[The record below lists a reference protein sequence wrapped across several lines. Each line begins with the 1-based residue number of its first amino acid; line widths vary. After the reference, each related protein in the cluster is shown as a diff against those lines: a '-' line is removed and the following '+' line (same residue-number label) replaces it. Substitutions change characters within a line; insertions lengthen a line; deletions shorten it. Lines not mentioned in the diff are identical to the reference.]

1 MAHSAAR
8 PLLLTALLAA
18 GSPQGLSVWSTAYAQ
33 QDTGQ
38 IGQAPASPAPSNTPS
53 NQSRPGSN
61 PIKVA
66 EPGDFLTL
74 PLSVPVASTY
84 TVQAA
89 LPPGWSLLTTETS
102 GTNGV
107 AVVALHLSEDA
118 AAGPQPLTFTLQTKD
133 GAVLSVPI
141 TVTVAA
147 HPDFVVV
154 LPATDRLRP
163 GEGRKYTARITN
175 TGNATDT
182 LRLRVEGSATIST
195 EQVTLAPG
203 ESAEVQLS
211 YTQRSLGNADTV
223 RLTALSTVEPGL
235 ARDSLLVLSI
245 NSGQVE
251 GGGPQL
257 NWSAALAPNVNW
269 NPVPSDNGM
278 PESGIPDLP
287 GSGPTLPGLPTGGDT
302 PDTAT
307 PALNPDAPAWSWGG
321 TFNASLGGDL
331 SDYTRGSAS
340 YSLRR
345 DEDGQTTDSATVQV
359 TRGDLTVTALGS
371 NLFRQLGL
379 EAEYGRG
386 DYRYSLGV
394 YREAAQNG
402 QPAGF
407 SVAGRLRHTSGFYLS
422 TSHRFGDAGS
432 TSLGVG
438 WRRQLGAWVPSA
450 EVSVRHAGADW
461 GVVLSQRLNYENKI
475 LLARQDYRY
484 DSLSR
489 SQQLDVRVGS
499 RQQLPFGVNAAL
511 SVSNV
516 AGVWRYGVSGAASY
530 RPDPTFGVTLQANAG
545 SDRFS
550 ARLSTLKEWRW
561 GSADVFVSGQL
572 NYEGGVADG
581 VLQATGVLPAGGGA
595 LLLRGTLGYSGAA
608 GLLYG
613 AGAGYARGAF
623 SVAGGAQSDAKTTRL
638 TFSAAYRPALGV
650 SATADYLLAK
660 TEAGSA
666 QTVRASLGYNA
677 DRWAAALLGGYGAG
691 DPQNEGFTYG
701 ARAGVQLL
709 PSVQLSVQAE
719 RTGERTRVS
728 LRGNL
733 TPSGAF
739 KTPGAIVDL
748 FGGRNAGTLQLLAF
762 LDSNKNGVQ
771 DAGEAGIASR
781 FIVGEQI
788 VATDTGGKGSALL
801 KPGNYSVQLEG
812 NVLAQYLIPN
822 FPEVAVPLRQTVTL
836 AIPVQQVGSVQ
847 GQLTDDAGHP
857 LVGVPLQLNGPEGSA
872 SVLTDASGFYR
883 AGGLGFG
890 AYDFSVQADPALYR
904 APEPLRLVV
913 DAEHILITQNLQLA
927 SAATL
932 TSLSAEDLALNVTV
946 PQQPVPPGALV
957 PVRAE
962 VEPSADAVRLEGLG
976 EPLQLTSLDGRI
988 WSGTVKLAADQ
999 QTTEIQVV
1007 AQRGTHSG
1015 SERAILLIDPAL
1027 PAATLRA
1034 VPYSALP
1041 AQMLTLR
1048 TTLYIPATQIEVR
1061 DETGLLTPLLLS
1073 PASTPEMP
1081 ATVAREYTAE
1091 FVANVKP
1098 GTHILTLLVDGQAL
1112 AEATYQVL
1120 GRP

>member
-1 MAHSAAR
+1 M
-8 PLLLTALLAA
+8 
-18 GSPQGLSVWSTAYAQ
+18 
-33 QDTGQ
+33 
-38 IGQAPASPAPSNTPS
+38 
-53 NQSRPGSN
+53 
-61 PIKVA
+61 
-66 EPGDFLTL
+66 
-74 PLSVPVASTY
+74 PVAVSY

-102 GTNGV
+102 GTDGV
-107 AVVALHLSEDA
+107 AVVALHLSEGA
-118 AAGPQPLTFTLQTKD
+118 AAGPRPLTFTLRTTD
-133 GAVLSVPI
+133 GVVVSVPL

-182 LRLRVEGSATIST
+182 LRLRVEGSATVST

-203 ESAEVQLS
+203 ESAEVQLA

-235 ARDSLLVLSI
+235 TRDSLLVLSI
-245 NSGQVE
+245 NNGQVE

-257 NWSAALAPNVNW
+257 NWSAALAPQVNW
-269 NPVPSDNGM
+269 NSAPKSTGT
-278 PESGIPDLP
+278 PETGIPDLP
-287 GSGPTLPGLPTGGDT
+287 GSVPTLPGLPDGNDT
-302 PDTAT
+302 PETAT
-307 PALNPDAPAWSWGG
+307 PTLKPDAPTWTWGG

-331 SDYTRGSAS
+331 SDYARGSAS

-345 DEDGQTTDSATVQV
+345 AEDGQMIDRATVQV
-359 TRGDLTVTALGS
+359 IRGDLTVRALGS
-371 NLFRQLGL
+371 NFFRQLGL

-386 DYRYSLGV
+386 DYSYGVGV

-407 SVAGRLRHTSGFYLS
+407 SVAGRLGHTSGLYLS
-422 TSHRFGDAGS
+422 ASHRFVDAGT
-432 TSLGVG
+432 TSLDVG
-438 WRRQLGAWVPSA
+438 WRRQLGAWLPSA
-450 EVSVRHAGADW
+450 EVSVRHAGSDW
-461 GVVLSQRLNYENKI
+461 GVALRQRLNYENKI
-475 LLARQDYRY
+475 LLAQQDYRY

-499 RQQLPFGVNAAL
+499 RQQLPFGINAAL
-511 SVSNV
+511 SVSNA

-550 ARLSTLKEWRW
+550 AQLSTLKEWRW

-595 LLLRGTLGYSGAA
+595 LLLRGTLGYRGAA

-613 AGAGYARGAF
+613 AGAGYIHGAF
-623 SVAGGAQSDAKTTRL
+623 SVAGGAQSDAKKTIL
-638 TFSAAYRPALGV
+638 SFSAAYRPARGV
-650 SATADYLLAK
+650 SATADYLLSN
-660 TEAGSA
+660 TEGGSA
-666 QTVRASLGYNA
+666 QTVRASVGYNA
-677 DRWAAALLGGYGAG
+677 DRWSAAVLGGYGVGA
-691 DPQNEGFTYG
+691 PQNEGFTYG
-701 ARAGVQLL
+701 ARVGVQVI

-728 LRGNL
+728 VRGNL

-739 KTPGAIVDL
+739 KTPDAVVNL
-748 FGGRNAGTLQLLAF
+748 FGGRDAGTLQLLAF
-762 LDSNKNGVQ
+762 LDGNKNGVQ

-781 FIVGEQI
+781 FMVGEQV
-788 VATDTGGKGSALL
+788 VATDERGSGSTLL
-801 KPGNYSVQLEG
+801 KPGKYNVQLEG
-812 NVLAQYLIPN
+812 DVLAQYLIPSL
-822 FPEVAVPLRQTVTL
+822 PEVAVPLRQTVTL
-836 AIPVQQVGSVQ
+836 AIPVQQVGTVQ
-847 GQLTDDAGHP
+847 GQLTDDTGHP
-857 LVGVPLQLNGPEGSA
+857 LAGVPLQLNGPEGSVNA
-872 SVLTDASGFYR
+872 LTDATGFYR

-890 AYDFSVQADPALYR
+890 TYDLSVQADPALYR
-904 APEPLRLVV
+904 APEPFRLVV
-913 DAEHILITQNLQLA
+913 DATHVLITQNLQLE

-932 TSLSAEDLALNVTV
+932 TSLSAEDLTLSVTL
-946 PQQPVPPGALV
+946 PQQPVPPGAVV

-962 VEPSADAVRLEGLG
+962 VESAADAVHLEGLG
-976 EPLQLTSLDGRI
+976 EPLPLTSLDGRI

-999 QTTEIQVV
+999 QTTEVQVV

-1015 SERAILLIDPAL
+1015 SERAILLVDPAL

-1041 AQMLTLR
+1041 AQILTLR
-1048 TTLYIPATQIEVR
+1048 TVLYVPATQIEVR
-1061 DETGLLTPLLLS
+1061 DETGQLTPLLHLATS
-1073 PASTPEMP
+1073 EPETP
-1081 ATVAREYTAE
+1081 ATVEHQYTAQ
-1091 FVANVKP
+1091 FTANTAP
-1098 GTHILTLLVDGQAL
+1098 GTHTLTLLVDGQVRAQ
-1112 AEATYQVL
+1112 ATYQVL